1 MLALGKFLLGVAG
14 YVAGILLLAWV
25 RAKVEMWFDGTR
37 AGRPRPQ
44 DFWDD

>member
-1 MLALGKFLLGVAG
+1 MMAGLGKFLLGVAG
-14 YVAGILLLAWV
+14 YMTLILLLGWLGAQAA
-25 RAKVEMWFDGTR
+25 RLREPR